1 MPWEKTYDEATVLEA
16 AMIAFWTRGYQS
28 TSLADLVAATG
39 LNRSS
44 LYAGFGNKRAL
55 FLRALRHYDDTYRTG
70 FLEQLLHERS
80 PRDAI
85 LAAFDV
91 AAAGNSQM
99 PGGCLMINSAME
111 LAPHDPEVA
120 AIVDASMGKV
130 EAFFAECL
138 AAVENPPADPVETA
152 KVLQGLLIGLMIMR
166 RANQD
171 SPSITAILA
180 QVRNLVG

>member
-39 LNRSS
+39 LNRGS

-70 FLEQLLHERS
+70 FLEQLIHDRS
-80 PRDAI
+80 PKNAI
-85 LAAFDV
+85 LAAFHV
-91 AAAGNSQM
+91 AAEGNSQM

-111 LAPHDPEVA
+111 LAPHDPDVA
-120 AIVDASMGKV
+120 ALVEDSMGKV

-138 AAVENPPADPVETA
+138 RQSEAPPTDAIETA
-152 KVLQGLLIGLMIMR
+152 KVLQGLMIGLMVVR
-166 RANQD
+166 RANKD
-171 SPSITAILA
+171 SPSIPAILA
-180 QVRNLVG
+180 QVRSLVG